1 MTSTNDTPG
10 PDDLHRTDD
19 RTDVVDLEDGILV
32 YDPEN
37 PDAWIESDESV
48 ALAERR

>member
-1 MTSTNDTPG
+1 MTSTNDTHG
-10 PDDLHRTDD
+10 PNDMH
-19 RTDVVDLEDGILV
+19 RTDVVDLEDGVLI

-37 PDAWIESDESV
+37 PDAWVESDESV